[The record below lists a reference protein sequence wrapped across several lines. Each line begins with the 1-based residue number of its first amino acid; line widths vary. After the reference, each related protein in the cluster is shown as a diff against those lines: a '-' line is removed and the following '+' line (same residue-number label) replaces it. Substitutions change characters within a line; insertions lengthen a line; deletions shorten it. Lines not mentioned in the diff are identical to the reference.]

1 MFSSNTTQVAG
12 ISGSFNYI
20 EDVFSTYLYTGASAG
35 NDTTFI
41 NNIDLTTKGGMVWIK
56 QRDTIGVNPTSSGYA
71 PGNHYIFDTAR
82 GNQNALCPSAA
93 VGQDSSFGA
102 GYFNFLTNGF
112 NTGNGGNGYTNV
124 TGSTFASWT
133 FRKQAKFFDVVTY
146 TGDGTSARAVNHSL
160 GSVPGFVI
168 VKATSTAGHW
178 WVVARNSSGTYYRSD
193 TPSANQTSGLNSD
206 RPMGGPY
213 DLAGFGYL
221 TTTQFTPQTI
231 TGGVVGDGNAN
242 GVPYVAYLFAHNAGG
257 FGLTNTDNVIS
268 CGSYTGNASL
278 SGPVVTL
285 GYEPQWVL
293 IKRTD
298 STGNWLLQDNMR
310 SLSHT
315 NTDMLFPNLSNNA
328 TTGAYP
334 SVVPTATGFY
344 IGDNGTNYNA
354 SGGTYIYIAIRR
366 GPMKVPTLGTT
377 VYNAI
382 ARTGTG
388 STNTVVTGVG
398 FSPSLVWVKSRT
410 STTYF
415 HQLYDK
421 LRGVTK
427 VLNSNSTQAENTDT
441 AALTAF
447 GNDGFKVETGLGIN
461 QSSMTFVNW
470 CFQRAPGFFDIVC
483 YTGNESTITNLNH
496 NLGVLPELII
506 IKSRTQGPDGDFAWL
521 GWWALASKVGGS
533 YRFGP
538 AGNSGLNNTGSG
550 SDSSIVMGPPNFTTT
565 TFNPYYVTQQ
575 SGNIGIAGNMLAEKY
590 VAYLYATC
598 PGVSK
603 VGTYTGTAT
612 TLQVPCGFTA
622 GARFVLIKRASGGAG
637 AWFVW
642 DSTRGITSGND
653 PYLTLNSIDAEETTT
668 DYIDPYSAGFEISS
682 SAPLAINASGSVYIF
697 LAIA

>member
-1 MFSSNTTQVAG
+1 MFSSNTAQV
-12 ISGSFNYI
+12 SGDTANYI

-41 NNIDLTTKGGMVWIK
+41 NNIDLTTKGGMVWLK
-56 QRDTIGVNPTSSGYA
+56 QRDSTGPNPTTSGYA

-82 GNQNALCPSAA
+82 TNQNALCPSAGVA
-93 VGQDSSFGA
+93 QDTTFGS

-112 NTGNGGNGYTNV
+112 NTGNGGNGYTNI
-124 TGSTFASWT
+124 TGNLFASWT
-133 FRKQAKFFDVVTY
+133 FRKQAKFFDVITW
-146 TGDGTSARAVNHSL
+146 TGTGSGTNRELQHNL
-160 GSVPGFVI
+160 GSLPGCII
-168 VKATSTAGHW
+168 VKSCGDNTPNTNDWMVWH
-178 WVVARNSSGTYYRSD
+178 RSLTGGI
-193 TPSANQTSGLNSD
+193 TPSSNGGLNASW
-206 RPMGGPY
+206 PY
-213 DLAGFGYL
+213 AL
-221 TTTQFTPQTI
+221 TLNS
-231 TGGVVGDGNAN
+231 TGGIGVYNAWLYN
-242 GVPYVAYLFAHNAGG
+242 AGTTSIGLNYFNKSGVAYVAYLFAHDAGG
-257 FGLTNTDNVIS
+257 FGLTGTDNVIT
-268 CGSYTGNASL
+268 CGTYTGNASL

-315 NTDMLFPNLSNNA
+315 NTDMLFPNLSNLA

-334 SVVPTATGFY
+334 SVVPTSTGFY

-366 GPMKVPTLGTT
+366 GPMRVPTTGTS

-382 ARTGTG
+382 ARTGT
-388 STNTVVTGVG
+388 SATATVTGVG
-398 FSPSLVWVKSRT
+398 FSPDLTIIRGRDTGYSWRWG
-410 STTYF
+410 
-415 HQLYDK
+415 DR
-421 LRGVTK
+421 LRGKSNVLRTTNGAAELTTEAD
-427 VLNSNSTQAENTDT
+427 LNSFDVDGISLTGSGPSLSNSSGVAY
-441 AALTAF
+441 
-447 GNDGFKVETGLGIN
+447 IN
-461 QSSMTFVNW
+461 HF
-470 CFQRAPGFFDIVC
+470 FRRAPGFFDIVC
-483 YTGNESTITNLNH
+483 YTGTESSITNFNH
-496 NLGVLPELII
+496 NLRVLPELII

-521 GWWALASKVGGS
+521 GWWAMASKASGS
-533 YRFGP
+533 YLFGP

-550 SDSSIVMGPPNFTTT
+550 YDSSFAMSPPNFTTT

-575 SGNIGIAGNMLAEKY
+575 SGNIGIAGNMLAERY

-603 VGTYTGTAT
+603 VGTYTGTGT
-612 TLQVPCGFTA
+612 TIVVPCGFTA

-653 PYLTLNSIDAEETTT
+653 PYLTLNSTDAEVTNT
-668 DYIDPYSAGFEISS
+668 DYIDPISTGFEISS
-682 SAPLAINASGSVYIF
+682 SAPLAINSSGSVYIF